1 MARSGSTPATVALL
15 AATALWGSTF
25 LVTKNSLDTMS
36 VTNLLAWRFGI
47 AAVVLLALGGQR
59 LRTMAARDRR
69 RSGLI
74 GLFLAGGFVAQTAG
88 LQYTSAAVSGFL
100 TGLMVVLTPLI
111 AATLFGERV
120 SRRGWLAVALA
131 AAGLALVSL
140 RGWEVSPGALLTL
153 LGAAGFSL
161 QIASLSHWATRENSY
176 SLTTVSVTVAALAC
190 GVTAGLTGELTV
202 PSGTEEWGALL
213 YLALGAT
220 CLGLLLQ
227 AWSQSR
233 LSATTSAL
241 LMTMEPVFAA
251 MIAVLV
257 GGETVSSRVWL
268 GGLLIVAAMLLAELG
283 PRGSRDACCPRLEPA

>member
-140 RGWEVSPGALLTL
+140 RGWEVSPGAVLTL

-176 SLTTVSVTVAALAC
+176 SLTTVSVTVAAVAC
-190 GVTAGLTGELTV
+190 GVTAGLTGELTL

-251 MIAVLV
+251 VIAVLV
-257 GGETVSSRVWL
+257 GGETVSTRVWL

>member
-176 SLTTVSVTVAALAC
+176 SLTTVSVTVAAVAC
-190 GVTAGLTGELTV
+190 GVTAGLTGELTL

-251 MIAVLV
+251 VIAVLV
-257 GGETVSSRVWL
+257 GGETVSTRVWL